1 MENEKKATSQKK
13 GQWKMPVYTAN
24 DSTEKC
30 RYWNLLVLENAGT
43 GICWY
48 WKMPV
53 MEYAGSEKD
62 DTGKC

>member
-30 RYWNLLVLENAGT
+30 RYWNLLVLENAGA
-43 GICWY
+43 GICR
-48 WKMPV
+48 
-53 MEYAGSEKD
+53 
-62 DTGKC
+62 